1 MSMVGAQTSYHVAEI
16 GSGHHPYVLTPLD
29 FLPTPATYETDWH
42 FSVNK
47 EDLWLMLCTFPKD
60 KMKEFS
66 AWLYFEQ
73 NIRCQDC
80 GRRRREY
87 ESWNMIRYTCIT
99 EEAIKVL
106 DRFCMDLR
114 SAEVSPQLVTSCF
127 CIMAMPT
134 GGVQ

>member
-1 MSMVGAQTSYHVAEI
+1 
-16 GSGHHPYVLTPLD
+16 
-29 FLPTPATYETDWH
+29 
-42 FSVNK
+42 
-47 EDLWLMLCTFPKD
+47 MLCTFPKD
-60 KMKEFS
+60 KIKEFS

-80 GRRRREY
+80 GRRRRED

-114 SAEVSPQLVTSCF
+114 SAEVSPHLVTSCF

-134 GGVQ
+134 GVVQCRVYHCLFFEETFCLKKTPSVNGLNGFFSFIKKM